1 MNLKEALDIAL
12 RSLRSNKLRSGLTT
26 IGIVIG
32 VTAVIVLVGLGDGMK
47 AGFNK
52 TFGALATAIVVAKIQ
67 GSVPGAGEPKDLKDS
82 DVTALRNTAKA
93 PTIASVIPVQSGPG
107 VLQHGPGNTFGG
119 QIIGSTTDYLSVS
132 NRELTRGEMFTDAE
146 VRANDKVAL
155 LGPEVVKNLYGGDSD
170 AAMGSSIKIGRS
182 TFKVI
187 GVLKSDGNFDDIA
200 LMPLTT
206 ARSYLLGGNNTIT
219 TMTVKAVDTQSVPA
233 AVEQITTI
241 LSERHNIREK
251 GKEDFK
257 VTALQTQLDKISQF
271 MTFLTLFIVA
281 VAGISLLVGAIGVAN
296 IMLVSVTERTREIG
310 IRKAIGARRSAI
322 MKQFLIESTVLAGL
336 GGLMGIMIGVGVV
349 LAGEA
354 IMPKVAP
361 SFGAPQVSGPAVA
374 VAFGVSLVIG
384 LLAGGYPA
392 WRASRLRP
400 IEALRFQ

>member
-1 MNLKEALDIAL
+1 MNLKEALAIAL

-26 IGIVIG
+26 VGIVIG
-32 VTAVIVLVGLGDGMK
+32 VVAVIVLVGLGDGMK

-52 TFGALATAIVVAKIQ
+52 TFGALATAIIVTKIQ
-67 GSVPGAGEPKDLKDS
+67 GSVPGAGAPKDLKDS
-82 DVTALRNTAKA
+82 DVTALRNEDKA
-93 PTIASVIPVQSGPG
+93 PAIATIIPVQSGPG
-107 VLQHGPGNTFGG
+107 VIQYGPGNTFGG
-119 QIIGSTTDYLSVS
+119 QITGSTTDYLSVS
-132 NRELTRGEMFTDAE
+132 NRELTRGEMFTEAE
-146 VRANDKVAL
+146 VRGNDKVTL
-155 LGPEVVKNLYGGDSD
+155 LGPEVVASLYGGDPD
-170 AAMGSSIKIGRS
+170 AAMNSNIKIGRS

-187 GVLKSDGNFDDIA
+187 GVLKSDGNSDDIA

-219 TMTVKAVDTQSVPA
+219 TMAVKAVDTQSVPA

-257 VTALQTQLDKISQF
+257 VTALQTQLDKTSQF
-271 MTFLTLFIVA
+271 LTFLTLFIVA

-336 GGLMGIMIGVGVV
+336 GGVTGIMIGIGVV

-361 SFGAPQVSGPAVA
+361 DFGAPQVSGPAVA
-374 VAFGVSLVIG
+374 IAFGVSLVIG